1 MSEGIPS
8 DHEASAGHA
17 VLIEVLTILG
27 KYRDGMVLIGGW
39 VPDVLFP
46 NSGHIGSFD
55 VDLAL
60 DARKIRPDAYESIR
74 KRLIAEGYVQEDL
87 HSGIFRKNLG
97 EGAGA
102 ITVKLDLVTG
112 DESDGTG
119 TEARDLIQDLSI
131 GRLRGVEIALD
142 HASAITLKGA
152 LPSGVEN
159 TVTAQV
165 VTVPAYLCLKA
176 FALNERMKEKDA
188 YDVYF
193 CLKHYAGGPAV
204 LATDCRGLLGIP
216 RAREAMD
223 ILKQKFETLNGV
235 GPQWAGDVASG
246 GGEDRETVVRD
257 AFERASSR
265 SMGRGGDSS
274 ASRDVC
280 VGRSRGQPG
289 LFRVGS
295 VQRETKRRRR
305 RGRHRERP
313 RGSGPILP
321 GRPRSAN

>member
-8 DHEASAGHA
+8 EHEANAGHA

-74 KRLIAEGYVQEDL
+74 KRLAAEGYVQEDV
-87 HSGIFRKNLG
+87 HSGIFRKSLG

-102 ITVKLDLVTG
+102 ISVKLDLVAG
-112 DESDGTG
+112 EEPEGS
-119 TEARDLIQDLSI
+119 EAEPRDLIQDLSI
-131 GRLRGVEIALD
+131 GRLRGVEIALE
-142 HASAITLKGA
+142 HASDITLKGA

-159 TVTAQV
+159 TVSAKV

-193 CLKHYAGGPAV
+193 CLRHYGGGPAV
-204 LATDCRGLLGIP
+204 LAKDCLPLIDIP
-216 RAREAMD
+216 RGREAFG
-223 ILKQKFETLNGV
+223 ILRQKFETLDSI
-235 GPQWAGDVASG
+235 GPQWAAEVASAQG
-246 GGEDRETVVRD
+246 DDPDTVSRD
-257 AFERASSR
+257 AYERALRFFSELDASQA
-265 SMGRGGDSS
+265 GRRAPVDAGD
-274 ASRDVC
+274 
-280 VGRSRGQPG
+280 
-289 LFRVGS
+289 
-295 VQRETKRRRR
+295 
-305 RGRHRERP
+305 
-313 RGSGPILP
+313 
-321 GRPRSAN
+321 